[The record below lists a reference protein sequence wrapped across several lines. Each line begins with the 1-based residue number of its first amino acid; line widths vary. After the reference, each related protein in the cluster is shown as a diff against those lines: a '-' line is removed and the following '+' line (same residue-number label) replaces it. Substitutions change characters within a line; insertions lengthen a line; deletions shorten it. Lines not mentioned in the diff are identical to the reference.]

1 MKNIFSKLPLVK
13 RVIFYF
19 KDWVFREELYTVL
32 ILLFFWAFLF
42 RELEWWHLFDSFYFS
57 VVTLSTVGY
66 WDFTPKTYLWKSFT
80 ILYIFIWLG
89 LIASFITKIAN
100 ISDEYK
106 AKNSHETIK
115 EIEKSILEKFKI
127 SNKKSDDKNEKEKK
141 I

>member
-127 SNKKSDDKNEKEKK
+127 NNKKMDDKNEKEKK